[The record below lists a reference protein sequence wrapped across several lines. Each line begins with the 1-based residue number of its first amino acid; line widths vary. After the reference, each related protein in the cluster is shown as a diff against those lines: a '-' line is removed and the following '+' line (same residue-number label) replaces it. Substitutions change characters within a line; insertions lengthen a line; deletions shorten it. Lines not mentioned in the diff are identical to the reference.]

1 MLIRLLNRTNTKL
14 VLHQL
19 EILKVYL
26 MFFSAS
32 EYYDRKKKINRD
44 YNCNPSRKDPNL
56 SKKIPFISEE
66 KRTMNNVYK
75 CS

>member
-1 MLIRLLNRTNTKL
+1 
-14 VLHQL
+14 
-19 EILKVYL
+19 

-44 YNCNPSRKDPNL
+44 YNCNPSKKDPNL
-56 SKKIPFISEE
+56 SKKTPFISEE